1 MPESDPLASTDID
14 YWIDIAKRAEA
25 GGFDALFLGDVLAL
39 QQGADR
45 HLSDA
50 MDPIVILSALAAKT
64 KRIGLIG
71 TASTSFDH
79 PYHLARRFASLDHIS
94 GGRAGWN
101 IVTSSNALEAQNFG
115 LDTMPEH
122 DQRYA
127 RAADVVDAALALWD
141 SWDAD
146 ARIADKQSG
155 RYLDP
160 AKVRVVDHR
169 GPFIRTRGPLNVPRS
184 PKGRPLLA
192 QAGASEAGRDFAAR
206 YADLVFTVQAS
217 LPEAQAFYAD
227 MKARAVRHGRSPD
240 SILIYPGIVPIAAA
254 TRDEAEARLAQMSTF
269 MVIEH
274 LLAKLSEFLGVDL
287 SSANLD
293 EPLASSVDIGTPNQS
308 SQSRFAVLVGIARR
322 DGLTLRQ
329 LLTRLASGRGHL
341 LAIGSGT
348 EIAATMKEWFEAGAA
363 DGFNV
368 MAPVMPHDLQSFID
382 LVLPHLGISPA
393 A

>member
-1 MPESDPLASTDID
+1 
-14 YWIDIAKRAEA
+14 
-25 GGFDALFLGDVLAL
+25 
-39 QQGADR
+39 
-45 HLSDA
+45 
-50 MDPIVILSALAAKT
+50 
-64 KRIGLIG
+64 
-71 TASTSFDH
+71 
-79 PYHLARRFASLDHIS
+79 
-94 GGRAGWN
+94 
-101 IVTSSNALEAQNFG
+101 
-115 LDTMPEH
+115 
-122 DQRYA
+122 
-127 RAADVVDAALALWD
+127 
-141 SWDAD
+141 
-146 ARIADKQSG
+146 
-155 RYLDP
+155 
-160 AKVRVVDHR
+160 
-169 GPFIRTRGPLNVPRS
+169 
-184 PKGRPLLA
+184 
-192 QAGASEAGRDFAAR
+192 
-206 YADLVFTVQAS
+206 
-217 LPEAQAFYAD
+217 
-227 MKARAVRHGRSPD
+227 
-240 SILIYPGIVPIAAA
+240 VPIAAA

-341 LAIGSGT
+341 LAIGSGS